1 MTIKTCVKLNI
12 VVFVLICGILLKK
25 GIGEKRM
32 NSKIDMSIPAQVCCV
47 TDTDGT
53 IHPKWIRF
61 KDENEGIITIQ
72 NLEILKEHT
81 DAIWNNFLCSALM
94 YGQIQKF
101 ILCYNYGRHKWT
113 IEYRAN
119 ETDRKYLLE

>member
-1 MTIKTCVKLNI
+1 
-12 VVFVLICGILLKK
+12 
-25 GIGEKRM
+25 M

-94 YGQIQKF
+94 YGQTKSLFYAIIMDGTNGPLNTGQMKQ
-101 ILCYNYGRHKWT
+101 IVNIC
-113 IEYRAN
+113 
-119 ETDRKYLLE
+119 